1 MRVSLVAIQ
10 VFLVGHFKGKST
22 LYKSTGWRLTFFSV
36 PIRLSLWRT
45 GKMNQHWRN
54 LFAWVASCCSI
65 LTLHRGKR
73 QSTILL
79 PFKKSETDFNSQFR
93 DFEVQCQ
100 NRIFPLK
107 LFLRFFFFFCRKHF
121 AQDSYCIGTYISLF
135 LSEAKP
141 DIIRLRPDWWTENH
155 DLRSTHVLF

>member
-1 MRVSLVAIQ
+1 MTTVFPHYSVRSALNFTWKYKPFEMRVSLVAIQ

-93 DFEVQCQ
+93 DFEVRCQ

-107 LFLRFFFFFCRKHF
+107 LFLRFFFAENTLRKTII
-121 AQDSYCIGTYISLF
+121 ASALISVCF
-135 LSEAKP
+135 
-141 DIIRLRPDWWTENH
+141 
-155 DLRSTHVLF
+155 